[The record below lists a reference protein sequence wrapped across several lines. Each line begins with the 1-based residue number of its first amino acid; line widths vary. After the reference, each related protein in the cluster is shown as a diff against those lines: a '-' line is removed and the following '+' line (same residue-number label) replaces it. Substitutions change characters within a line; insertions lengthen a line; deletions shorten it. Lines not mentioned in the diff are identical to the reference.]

1 MFKGTVIKKTK
12 VIEAAVSVFADKGF
26 SASTISDLAR
36 KAEVGEATIYNNFK
50 NKMEILLNLPIP
62 YIEDFIAGCDEQL
75 KGIKDP
81 EEKVRKY
88 IWQTLRWSQQ
98 HRNCIK
104 VLLNDVVPTPQ
115 YYHSRA
121 YELMQEALQILLDF
135 LDEGKTQGVFRKDID
150 SRKFGVFLF
159 GTISYMLLVKIMLD
173 SSFELL
179 EEFDELASTLIAA
192 IKKNDTGY
200 KVEIHKLKDRRE
212 RILLA
217 AEKLFSQKMF
227 DETTISEIA
236 QVAHVADGT
245 IYDYFENKEALLF
258 KIFNERMQDFMG
270 TYNEMISPK
279 DARVKLK
286 LAVFHF
292 LSWMQ
297 DNPSWTRVYIKD
309 IATNPRFFL
318 SDEHLV
324 KLRHDEKLLGIYSQG
339 EDQGV
344 FRTMNA
350 DIFLALFFGPIYFTS
365 LPWALLN
372 QGGSLIAELDDLFD
386 FLFRAVSSR
395 KATPVPDSPLPV

>member
-1 MFKGTVIKKTK
+1 MKLPLFKPVTKPSEWFDCLDRLQVEPSLAIDLEANSMFAYRESVCLIQISTPTQDYIVDPTADLDLTGLGELVTDPTIEKIFHAAEYDLILLKRQYGWELNNLFDTMWAARILAYQRFGLASLLEQFYDIRLNKRYQKSNWCKRPLDPEQLAYAQHDTHFLFQLRDRLARELSEMGCEE
-12 VIEAAVSVFADKGF
+12 EAAEVFA
-26 SASTISDLAR
+26 A
-36 KAEVGEATIYNNFK
+36 
-50 NKMEILLNLPIP
+50 
-62 YIEDFIAGCDEQL
+62 
-75 KGIKDP
+75 
-81 EEKVRKY
+81 
-88 IWQTLRWSQQ
+88 QTQIR
-98 HRNCIK
+98 
-104 VLLNDVVPTPQ
+104 LNDNSFNPDSFWSMNGARDLTRQ
-115 YYHSRA
+115 QQAILKALNIFRD
-121 YELMQEALQILLDF
+121 QEA
-135 LDEGKTQGVFRKDID
+135 
-150 SRKFGVFLF
+150 
-159 GTISYMLLVKIMLD
+159 
-173 SSFELL
+173 
-179 EEFDELASTLIAA
+179 
-192 IKKNDTGY
+192 
-200 KVEIHKLKDRRE
+200 RR
-212 RILLA
+212 RD
-217 AEKLFSQKMF
+217 QP
-227 DETTISEIA
+227 
-236 QVAHVADGT
+236 
-245 IYDYFENKEALLF
+245 LF